1 MLKYIKIIPRF
12 IIEVFKVIYA
22 IPVDL
27 FIGVNN
33 RFISAYRINKDWEI
47 RHNKKRTRESYEHW
61 EKGYDFYFEVRRG
74 LRNYLK
80 LQKDMKVPFFGI
92 VEQNLSECYILLS
105 KDSGLK
111 SFEALDKK
119 WEQIE
124 SSVID
129 CYLRSEKDNYQKLL
143 IKKINIHKDIKKDL
157 EDLDVIFSDKLR
169 LTQKGEFL
177 SEKLW
182 EKDIRHLKIN
192 CDQLLKLYSESYI
205 SDNYHDIT
213 CQHNDKCRH
222 GNTCN
227 NSICYF
233 DKICDCIESDDED
246 IYIKTINGKNIYH
259 LSIAETNVIGE
270 YKINYMIKY
279 EPLSSDFFHEDCMGV
294 IKHRKEKFA
303 DNWSVDFRNE
313 GEFYSPP
320 FNESLKVDSL
330 SRRLSGV
337 SFNKNFF
344 NYMMK
349 HDEYFKNL
357 VTSCVSLGFLKK
369 NEINNSPKEFDKM
382 VGVVE
387 KIAKNNQE
395 SAEAAS
401 FFVDGVRDLIKE
413 NNGNISVEELE
424 GIYDLTK
431 MNCEDVNIYDMKFE
445 KEVQDWLIFIRF
457 LEKKGVKSMEGTIR

>member
-1 MLKYIKIIPRF
+1 
-12 IIEVFKVIYA
+12 
-22 IPVDL
+22 
-27 FIGVNN
+27 
-33 RFISAYRINKDWEI
+33 
-47 RHNKKRTRESYEHW
+47 
-61 EKGYDFYFEVRRG
+61 
-74 LRNYLK
+74 
-80 LQKDMKVPFFGI
+80 
-92 VEQNLSECYILLS
+92 
-105 KDSGLK
+105 
-111 SFEALDKK
+111 
-119 WEQIE
+119 
-124 SSVID
+124 
-129 CYLRSEKDNYQKLL
+129 
-143 IKKINIHKDIKKDL
+143 
-157 EDLDVIFSDKLR
+157 
-169 LTQKGEFL
+169 
-177 SEKLW
+177 
-182 EKDIRHLKIN
+182 
-192 CDQLLKLYSESYI
+192 
-205 SDNYHDIT
+205 
-213 CQHNDKCRH
+213 
-222 GNTCN
+222 
-227 NSICYF
+227 
-233 DKICDCIESDDED
+233 
-246 IYIKTINGKNIYH
+246 
-259 LSIAETNVIGE
+259 
-270 YKINYMIKY
+270 
-279 EPLSSDFFHEDCMGV
+279 MGV